1 MKPGPRSVGP
11 ATCEVE
17 ICNLVAPHLRDG
29 LREVSFIEVP
39 AEFRGQGYG
48 RQLMDELTLE
58 ADEHGIVLFVSV
70 DPYHDSPLDQAA
82 LRAWYERNG
91 FVEFQAEPLLM
102 ARMPDKASRAISA
115 IAAAGERRIQ
125 VAH

>member
-17 ICNLVAPHLRDG
+17 VCNLVASHLRDG

-48 RQLMDELTLE
+48 RQLMDALTLE
-58 ADEHGIVLFVSV
+58 ADEHGIVLFVAV
-70 DPYHDSPLDQAA
+70 DPYHDSPLDQSA

-102 ARMPDKASRAISA
+102 ARMPDKACKAISA